1 MSERSAPD
9 QFSVRYLERPGTA
22 KALIGTM
29 VLVGAVSFV
38 ATLFADPSLAWKSYV
53 VNWNYFASISLGGV
67 IVAAVTWITKAKW
80 NQSVRRLH
88 QSFAAYLPIA
98 FALFIP
104 MLAFLREDYFPWIDM
119 MENDPIVQKKAA
131 WLNTPFLV
139 ARNAV
144 GVLALFGLAL
154 GFVYLALRPDLG
166 GRDRSGRAESGA
178 GTESERRARWRE
190 RLAGDWAG
198 QAAEEARSY
207 RRMTRMAPVLVL
219 AFVIVMTVLAF
230 DWAMSLEPHW
240 FSTLFGGWF
249 FMGAFWGGLA
259 ATAVAAVWLKG
270 KDREFDKHM
279 GSAVLWDLGKLV
291 FAFTVFWTYLFWSQ
305 YIVIWYGKLPWEQAW
320 VATRS
325 GEPWGGLSAAVIVL
339 CFVVPFAGLL
349 GVRPKKTGKVLQAFA
364 LVVLVG
370 LWLWH
375 YMLVF
380 PSLHHEGDPVFSH
393 WTPLIGVGFLGLFM
407 WAVRWFLATFP
418 VIQVWQPPVDPEP
431 MEAEGWTPVVGGS
444 EGEGPATEAW
454 DPSPRP
460 PVGPSAGSAPAATA
474 TAPPEASPAAEDL
487 NADASPEAV
496 GPTEGSNVAQSGN
509 GEAVVETVEDAV
521 ASCRP
526 TGIWG
531 IRIQLSPA
539 AQRDQSFDASQ
550 LVGQIIKVTP
560 RNGKPFSRRVVAT
573 GAEPTGG
580 TVAPSEVVA
589 YALPVPTAE
598 EVAHARELA
607 PGLSDAAIR
616 ELLEAQAEEAES
628 RNPSLLATS
637 DDLDTDSGAKA
648 LQTVAKEAWRL
659 ERVCGRLLTTLPFN
673 EQKRYDGRLRWFR
686 KQLDSALEDAGMRL
700 VSIEGQRFEVGTAAT
715 ALNIEDFREADTLVV
730 DKMIEPILMGPD
742 GILQMGTVT
751 VKRAEL

>member
-1 MSERSAPD
+1 MSDRSAPD
-9 QFSVRYLERPGTA
+9 RFPVRRLERPGAT
-22 KALIGTM
+22 KALIGAM

-38 ATLFADPSLAWKSYV
+38 AALFADPVLAWKSYV

-80 NQSVRRLH
+80 NRPVRRLH

-119 MENDPIVQKKAA
+119 MAHDPIVQKKAA
-131 WLNTPFLV
+131 WLNIPFLV

-166 GRDRSGRAESGA
+166 GDRDGSRGAESGA
-178 GTESERRARWRE
+178 GGDRERRARWSE
-190 RLAGDWAG
+190 RLSGDWAG
-198 QAAEEARSY
+198 QAAEEERSY
-207 RRMTRMAPVLVL
+207 QRMTRMAPVLVL
-219 AFVIVMTVLAF
+219 AFVVVMTVLAF

-270 KDREFDKHM
+270 KAPEFDKHI

-320 VATRS
+320 VATRA
-325 GEPWGGLSAAVIVL
+325 GEPWGGLSVAVIVL

-393 WTPLIGVGFLGLFM
+393 WTPLIGIGFLGLFA

-431 MEAEGWTPVVGGS
+431 LEAEG
-444 EGEGPATEAW
+444 
-454 DPSPRP
+454 
-460 PVGPSAGSAPAATA
+460 
-474 TAPPEASPAAEDL
+474 
-487 NADASPEAV
+487 
-496 GPTEGSNVAQSGN
+496 
-509 GEAVVETVEDAV
+509 
-521 ASCRP
+521 
-526 TGIWG
+526 
-531 IRIQLSPA
+531 
-539 AQRDQSFDASQ
+539 
-550 LVGQIIKVTP
+550 
-560 RNGKPFSRRVVAT
+560 
-573 GAEPTGG
+573 
-580 TVAPSEVVA
+580 
-589 YALPVPTAE
+589 
-598 EVAHARELA
+598 
-607 PGLSDAAIR
+607 
-616 ELLEAQAEEAES
+616 
-628 RNPSLLATS
+628 
-637 DDLDTDSGAKA
+637 
-648 LQTVAKEAWRL
+648 
-659 ERVCGRLLTTLPFN
+659 
-673 EQKRYDGRLRWFR
+673 
-686 KQLDSALEDAGMRL
+686 
-700 VSIEGQRFEVGTAAT
+700 
-715 ALNIEDFREADTLVV
+715 
-730 DKMIEPILMGPD
+730 
-742 GILQMGTVT
+742 
-751 VKRAEL
+751 